1 MLVIGLRSLSL
12 WKGNEMYYNPLYV
25 VGVLPLSP
33 QGTNSTMF
41 TECCQVAICDDEPN
55 CPHCKRK
62 IRGWNAESK
71 HERGK
76 IRWDYATAAWGRQ
89 SSKP

>member
-1 MLVIGLRSLSL
+1 MKPV
-12 WKGNEMYYNPLYV
+12 MYYNPEHL
-25 VGVLPLSP
+25 VGVLALTP

-55 CPHCKRK
+55 CPGCKRK
-62 IRGWNAESK
+62 IRGWDAESN

-76 IRWDYATAAWGRQ
+76 IRWRYATGTWNRRV
-89 SSKP
+89 K